1 MIIDLKKSRSTQFG
15 LDPDYYNSGWARC
28 KACFFSVLGDL
39 DFISLLFRQSFMTF
53 CLILSQGFW
62 TLFLLQFWQSIAL
75 EKRSSVYPGPW
86 TEKGKLLLFFPRN
99 YFDWKK
105 KFLQQTCQST
115 GKKWPHIF
123 VASSSASLHFPSRKN
138 VASRDREKE

>member
-28 KACFFSVLGDL
+28 KACFF
-39 DFISLLFRQSFMTF
+39 LFWET
-53 CLILSQGFW
+53 LILLVYYSDRVLWRSVWFCHKD
-62 TLFLLQFWQSIAL
+62 FEPFFCFNFESRLLWKKGPQFILDLGQKKVSFCF
-75 EKRSSVYPGPW
+75 
-86 TEKGKLLLFFPRN
+86 FFPRN